1 MTGGGEGVGAL
12 PLKGMSVLVPRGKE
26 QAKTFS
32 NLIKGYGGIPVEIP
46 LIAFKPV
53 EITDEITKI
62 IHQLHTYDWIIFTS
76 NVTVETFLSFIDSPE
91 TMELPKIAAIGNK
104 TEACLLNAGIKVDFI
119 PREYV
124 AEGFVKDFLPHV
136 KAGMNILI
144 PKGKLARNI
153 IYTALTEKGANVD
166 EIIMYDTFFPDES
179 RTKLAKV
186 YSEGIIDILAFTSP
200 STVDHF
206 MRVMKEDELF
216 HRLENSIISCIGP
229 ITKDRIISYGLN
241 VHCEPAI
248 YTTDHML
255 ESIIEYINMKK

>member
-1 MTGGGEGVGAL
+1 MTGGGEGIAL

-32 NLIKGYGGIPVEIP
+32 SLVKGYGGIPVEIP

-53 EITDEITKI
+53 DISDEIMKI
-62 IHQLHTYDWIIFTS
+62 LHQLHTYDWIVFTS

-91 TMELPKIAAIGNK
+91 KMKLPKIAAIGKK
-104 TEACLLNAGIKVDFI
+104 TEACLLHAGIKVDFI

-124 AEGFVKDFLPHV
+124 AEGFVKDFLPLV

-179 RTKLAKV
+179 RVKIVEAF
-186 YSEGIIDILAFTSP
+186 SDGIIDILAFTSP

-206 MRVMKEDELF
+206 MRVMKESQLF

-241 VHCEPAI
+241 
-248 YTTDHML
+248 
-255 ESIIEYINMKK
+255 